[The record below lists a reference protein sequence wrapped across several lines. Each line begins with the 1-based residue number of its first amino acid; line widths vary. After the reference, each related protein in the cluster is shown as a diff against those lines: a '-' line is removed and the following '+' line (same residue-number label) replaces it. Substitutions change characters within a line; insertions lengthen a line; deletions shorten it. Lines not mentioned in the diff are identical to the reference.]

1 MQCISNG
8 CAAFNRKKTI
18 ACTTTT
24 KSIFKINATWNFWLT
39 TNIGVLASGQH
50 QARQL
55 TIHVWAMC
63 HRSWVP
69 EARDTGSVLTSV
81 LHDLL
86 CVWAQQRCVDSQY
99 FDPLSVPNFL
109 WNLHYILSAPLHI
122 GRSAVQSVGLYRSA
136 VRIAWYI
143 YVLPSQTLTW
153 GTYLLFCCYQTNQQS
168 TIYST
173 VALYCY
179 T

>member
-1 MQCISNG
+1 MEFLINDEYRRISKWPTSSK
-8 CAAFNRKKTI
+8 A
-18 ACTTTT
+18 
-24 KSIFKINATWNFWLT
+24 
-39 TNIGVLASGQH
+39 
-50 QARQL
+50 

-122 GRSAVQSVGLYRSA
+122 DRSAVQSVGLYRSA

-168 TIYST
+168 TIYYCCTILLYVDTQGDRQSVYIMFFFSFFST
-173 VALYCY
+173 VIGE
-179 T
+179 